1 MGTLARENFS
11 DPDFPFRFKLERTAS
26 SESPKLELKNKEGE
40 RKGGGKKKE
49 RKRRKSAKKTLEI
62 RWLALEQM
70 SIGRLDYGPRV
81 QLYASPVIDSH
92 SL

>member
-26 SESPKLELKNKEGE
+26 SESPKLELKNKERE

-62 RWLALEQM
+62 RWLADVNRPA
-70 SIGRLDYGPRV
+70 RLWAACATVCQP
-81 QLYASPVIDSH
+81 SN
-92 SL
+92 

>member
-49 RKRRKSAKKTLEI
+49 RKRRKSKKDTGDSLVG
-62 RWLALEQM
+62 RCQSAG
-70 SIGRLDYGPRV
+70 SIMGRVCNCMPA
-81 QLYASPVIDSH
+81 Q
-92 SL
+92 

>member
-1 MGTLARENFS
+1 MGMLARENFS

-26 SESPKLELKNKEGE
+26 SESPKLKNKEGE

-62 RWLALEQM
+62 RWLADVNRPA
-70 SIGRLDYGPRV
+70 RLWAACATVCQP
-81 QLYASPVIDSH
+81 SN
-92 SL
+92 

>member
-26 SESPKLELKNKEGE
+26 SESPKLKNKEGE

-62 RWLALEQM
+62 RWLADVNRPA
-70 SIGRLDYGPRV
+70 RLWAACATVCQP
-81 QLYASPVIDSH
+81 SN
-92 SL
+92 

>member
-49 RKRRKSAKKTLEI
+49 RKRRKSHWKKDTGDSLVGA
-62 RWLALEQM
+62 RADVNRPA
-70 SIGRLDYGPRV
+70 RLWAACATVCQP
-81 QLYASPVIDSH
+81 SN
-92 SL
+92 